1 MIQIPDP
8 CSEDFSKMTPTE
20 KGAFCAKCS
29 IDTYDFRD
37 LSNLEIN
44 SIIKENKG
52 QHLCGRM
59 TQDQLISLNA
69 GFQDWKSQNRK
80 TFQSKFIMALII
92 VFGLTL
98 FACENEEKEILESVT
113 QIELPYGKLDFVNS
127 DQNITEID
135 LRDYV
140 SQIPEPLDFIICEV
154 QGGIGYDDGFAY
166 TDIIEQEPI
175 IETETRISYLGGVG
189 SSVYYQQYVDAI
201 VPDTV
206 EESILAEPI
215 LANPDFFEAKAF
227 PNPTQGQ
234 STVALDVD
242 QEGQFDI
249 MMYDMNGRMIQQIHS
264 GILPQGRNQFEVD
277 LYEQNS
283 GTYLIRVISRTQT
296 ETLKIQKVN

>member
-29 IDTYDFRD
+29 IDTYDFRH

-44 SIIKENKG
+44 SIIKESKG
-52 QHLCGRM
+52 EHLCGRM

-69 GFQDWKSQNRK
+69 GFQDWKNQNRK
-80 TFQSKFIMALII
+80 TFQSKFIMALVM

-113 QIELPYGKLDFVNS
+113 QIELPDGKLDFVNS

-166 TDIIEQEPI
+166 TDIIDEQPI
-175 IETETRISYLGGVG
+175 YETRGEIMVSGGIG
-189 SSVYYQQYVDAI
+189 SSMSYHQYVDATI
-201 VPDTV
+201 EDTT
-206 EESILAEPI
+206 EQSILADPI
-215 LANPDFFEAKAF
+215 LIDPDFFEAKAF

-234 STVALDVD
+234 STVALDIH

-264 GILPQGRNQFEVD
+264 GVLPEGRNQFEVD

-283 GTYLIRVISRTQT
+283 GTYLVRVVSKTQS